1 MGCSMTPDQRA
12 ARVRYGVTQPGDIWH
27 LRGQGQHEVLCA
39 DNGDAALIQHW
50 FRCGQSDLLVTSPP
64 YAQQRDYHSKI
75 ASWTTMMQ
83 RMMLAAPMRDAAQVL
98 VNLGL
103 VHVEGEVMDYWR
115 DWLLWLSCRGWK
127 RFGQYVWDQG
137 PGMMGNWGG
146 RLAPSFE
153 FVFHLNK
160 ASRLPNKII
169 AKKPASIKIK
179 RLKDGSPAAGM
190 RGKDG
195 ITKRLANPEACLQPT
210 KIPDS
215 VIRVNRHMGR
225 GIECEH
231 PAVMALGLVS
241 LLIEAYSDPGDVVYE
256 PFGGAGT
263 TLLAAEQ
270 AGRRAM
276 TVELSPRYV
285 DLIVQRFVAEI
296 PGAATYLDRTGET
309 WAQAADRLP
318 ETV

>member
-1 MGCSMTPDQRA
+1 MIKRD
-12 ARVRYGVTQPGDIWH
+12 VRYGVTQPGDLWH
-27 LRGQGQHEVLCA
+27 LRGQCQHEVLCA
-39 DNGDAALIQHW
+39 DNGDAALIQHG
-50 FRCGQSDLLVTSPP
+50 FQGGQADLLVTSPP
-64 YAQQRDYHSKI
+64 YAQQRDYHAQI
-75 ASWTTMMQ
+75 ASWTTLMQ
-83 RMMLAAPMRDAAQVL
+83 RMMLAAPLKDKAQVL

-103 VHVEGEVMDYWR
+103 VHVDNEVMDYWR
-115 DWLLWLSCRGWK
+115 DWLLWLSCRGWR

-137 PGMMGNWGG
+137 SGMVGNWNG

-153 FVFHLNK
+153 FIFHMNK

-169 AKKPASIKIK
+169 DKKQESIKIH
-179 RLKDGSPAAGM
+179 RLKNGDPGVGQ

-195 ITKRLANPEACLQPT
+195 TLKARSNPEASLQPT

-215 VIRVNRHMGR
+215 VIRVNRHVGR

-231 PAVMALGLVS
+231 PAVMALGLAA
-241 LLIEAYSDPGDVVYE
+241 LLIEAYSDPGEVVYE

-270 AGRRAM
+270 AGRRVM

-285 DLIVQRFVAEI
+285 DLIVQRFVAEV
-296 PGAATYLDRTGET
+296 PGAAACLDRTGET
-309 WAQAADRLP
+309 WAQAADRLIADAAS
-318 ETV
+318 

>member
-1 MGCSMTPDQRA
+1 MIKRD
-12 ARVRYGVTQPGDIWH
+12 VRYGVTQPGDLWH
-27 LRGQGQHEVLCA
+27 LRGQCQHEVLCA
-39 DNGDAALIQHW
+39 DNGDPARIQHG
-50 FRCGQSDLLVTSPP
+50 FRQGQADLLVTSPP
-64 YAQQRDYHSKI
+64 YAQQRDYHAQI
-75 ASWTTMMQ
+75 ESWTTMMQ
-83 RMMLAAPMRDAAQVL
+83 RMMLAAPLQDQAQVL

-103 VHVEGEVMDYWR
+103 VHVDNEVMDYWR
-115 DWLLWLSCRGWK
+115 DWLLWLSCRGWR

-153 FVFHLNK
+153 FIFHLNK

-169 AKKPASIKIK
+169 DKKPENIKVK
-179 RLKDGSPAAGM
+179 RLKNGDPGACQ

-195 ITKRLANPEACLQPT
+195 IVRLRNNPEAGLQPT

-215 VIRVNRHMGR
+215 VIRVTRHMAR

-231 PAVMALGLVS
+231 PAVMALGLAA
-241 LLIEAYSDPGDVVYE
+241 LLIEAYSDPGEVVYE

-285 DLIVQRFVAEI
+285 DLIVQRFVAEV

-309 WAQAADRLP
+309 WAQAADHLI
-318 ETV
+318 TDAAS

>member
-1 MGCSMTPDQRA
+1 M
-12 ARVRYGVTQPGDIWH
+12 YGVTQPGDIWH
-27 LRGQGQHEVLCA
+27 LRGQSQHEVLCA

-50 FRCGQSDLLVTSPP
+50 FRGGQADLLVTSPP
-64 YAQQRDYHSKI
+64 YAQQRDYHAQI

-83 RMMLAAPMRDAAQVL
+83 RMMLAAPLRDAAQVL

-115 DWLLWLSCRGWK
+115 DWLLWLSCRGWR

-160 ASRLPNKII
+160 ASRQPNKII
-169 AKKPASIKIK
+169 AKKPENIKIK
-179 RLKDGSPAAGM
+179 RLKNGEADAGM

-195 ITKRLANPEACLQPT
+195 IVKRLSNPESCLQLT

-215 VIRVNRHMGR
+215 VIRVNRHTAR

-231 PAVMALGLVS
+231 PAVMALGLAS
-241 LLIEAYSDPGDVVYE
+241 LLIEAYSDPGEIVYE

-285 DLIVQRFVAEI
+285 DLIVQRFVAEV
-296 PGAATYLDRTGET
+296 PGAATVLDRTGET
-309 WAQAADRLP
+309 WAQAASRLP
-318 ETV
+318 EIV